1 MTTLQTIENSII
13 EIQGVPVILDGDVAA
28 LYEVETR
35 SVNQAVKN
43 NPDKFPPGYVLSL
56 TNEEWDNLKSKFL
69 TSNGGGENDQEEILR
84 SKFLTL
90 SCEEKEERL
99 RSKILILDD
108 ENGDKKGKSLRSK
121 FLTLDNGENGSGR
134 GKYAKYP
141 PKAFTEQ
148 GLYMLATILKS
159 PRATQTTL
167 AIIETFTK
175 MRRLGRNVRELA
187 SAASDADKKQIM
199 QKTGELI
206 TDIFADDLEP
216 LESETTIELNFALL
230 KFKHTVK
237 QGRKPKSKKRI
248 EGRG

>member
-1 MTTLQTIENSII
+1 MTTLQVIENSII
-13 EIQGVPVILDGDVAA
+13 EIQGVPTILDADVAA
-28 LYEVETR
+28 LYEVETKH
-35 SVNQAVKN
+35 VNQAVKN

-56 TNEEWDNLKSKFL
+56 TNEEWDDLKSNFL
-69 TSNGGGENDQEEILR
+69 TSNGDSEEEQQEILR
-84 SKFLTL
+84 SKILTL
-90 SCEEKEERL
+90 SCDEKEENL
-99 RSKILILDD
+99 RSKISTLS
-108 ENGDKKGKSLRSK
+108 GGWGKH
-121 FLTLDNGENGSGR
+121 
-134 GKYAKYP
+134 AKYP

-159 PRATQTTL
+159 PKATQTTL

-175 MRRLGRNVRELA
+175 MRRLGRSVRELA
-187 SAASDADKKQIM
+187 STASDADKKQLM

-237 QGRKPKSKKRI
+237 QSRKAKAKK
-248 EGRG
+248 

>member
-1 MTTLQTIENSII
+1 MTILQAIENSII
-13 EIQGVPVILDGDVAA
+13 EIQGVPAILDGDVAA
-28 LYEVETR
+28 LYEVETKHI
-35 SVNQAVKN
+35 NQAVRN

-56 TNEEWDNLKSKFL
+56 TNEEWDDLKSKIL
-69 TSNGGGENDQEEILR
+69 ISSGNGEDDQEEILR

-90 SCEEKEERL
+90 SCDGKTER
-99 RSKILILDD
+99 
-108 ENGDKKGKSLRSK
+108 LRSK
-121 FLTLDNGENGSGR
+121 FLTLDSSGR

-175 MRRLGRNVRELA
+175 MRRLGRSVKEL
-187 SAASDADKKQIM
+187 SSTTSDVEKKQLM

-237 QGRKPKSKKRI
+237 RDRKKKSGK
-248 EGRG
+248 

>member
-1 MTTLQTIENSII
+1 MTTLQVIENSIV
-13 EIQGVPVILDGDVAA
+13 EIQGVPVILDSDVAA

-35 SVNQAVKN
+35 YVNQAVKN
-43 NPDKFPPGYVLSL
+43 NPDKFPPGYIISL
-56 TNEEWDNLKSKFL
+56 EEEEW
-69 TSNGGGENDQEEILR
+69 SNLR
-84 SKFLTL
+84 SKFSTL
-90 SCEEKEERL
+90 DSDESDGNL
-99 RSKILILDD
+99 RSKILISSW
-108 ENGDKKGKSLRSK
+108 GGKR
-121 FLTLDNGENGSGR
+121 
-134 GKYAKYP
+134 YA

-159 PRATQTTL
+159 PKATQTTL

-175 MRRLGRNVRELA
+175 MRRLGRSVRELA
-187 SAASDADKKQIM
+187 STASDADKKQLM

-237 QGRKPKSKKRI
+237 QGRKKKSGKS
-248 EGRG
+248 

>member
-1 MTTLQTIENSII
+1 MTTLQVIENCII
-13 EIQGVPVILDGDVAA
+13 EIQGVPAILDGDVAA
-28 LYEVETR
+28 LYEVETKH
-35 SVNQAVKN
+35 VNQAVKN
-43 NPDKFPPGYVLSL
+43 NPDKFPPGYVISL
-56 TNEEWDNLKSKFL
+56 TNEEWDDLKSKFL
-69 TSNGGGENDQEEILR
+69 TSSWKGENVESHCLRSKFLILDDGEEILR

-90 SCEEKEERL
+90 
-99 RSKILILDD
+99 
-108 ENGDKKGKSLRSK
+108 
-121 FLTLDNGENGSGR
+121 DNGGSGR
-134 GKYAKYP
+134 GKHAKYP

-159 PRATQTTL
+159 PQATQTTL

-175 MRRLGRNVRELA
+175 MRRLGRSIKELS
-187 SAASDADKKQIM
+187 SAASDADKKQLM

-237 QGRKPKSKKRI
+237 RDRKKNQGNN
-248 EGRG
+248 